1 MNELP
6 AQTMTGRS
14 ARDRRCSLRPC
25 DEEATL
31 ARRPPPGYWTGGRCA
46 GRPGWRREA
55 PSDGVVWPCPVAGR
69 AWEGGLTAEHDS
81 CSMDSLWTNPPRD
94 VFYDQGEVLL
104 PALPASSAMADLK
117 GFPRTPLALVVD
129 DQEWTARSL
138 ESILSPSGYAVLK
151 AYTGRQAVELARK
164 VQPEIMVIDMHLPD
178 MRGVDVCREARKLP
192 TIRPSTPIVML
203 TTSPLGRAE
212 RIEALRAGAWD
223 VVRPPFDPEELILK
237 IGAFVA
243 AKQEADTAREE
254 SLLDPIT
261 GFYNVKGL
269 LKRVGEITAEATRSR
284 RPLACV
290 VLGMHRVD
298 EAVPAGEA
306 DESVPDR
313 ITAALASTARV
324 SDIMGRLGEGSFVVV
339 APGTDPSGA
348 LELAR
353 RLLEAA
359 DQGLGPAPEALPLSL
374 RAGYYAVHDT
384 EQAPVTPVDLLTRAT
399 LALRSAQADES
410 GERIHAYQ
418 PTRAAS

>member
-1 MNELP
+1 
-6 AQTMTGRS
+6 
-14 ARDRRCSLRPC
+14 
-25 DEEATL
+25 
-31 ARRPPPGYWTGGRCA
+31 
-46 GRPGWRREA
+46 
-55 PSDGVVWPCPVAGR
+55 
-69 AWEGGLTAEHDS
+69 
-81 CSMDSLWTNPPRD
+81 
-94 VFYDQGEVLL
+94 
-104 PALPASSAMADLK
+104 MADLK

-164 VQPEIMVIDMHLPD
+164 VQPEILVIDMHLPD

-254 SLLDPIT
+254 SLLDPVT

-290 VLGMHRVD
+290 VLGMHRLD
-298 EAVPAGEA
+298 DAGPQIEAE
-306 DESVPDR
+306 DDSVPDR

-359 DQGLGPAPEALPLSL
+359 DQGLGPAPDALPLSL
-374 RAGYYAVHDT
+374 RAGYYAVQDT

-399 LALRSAQADES
+399 LALRSAQADSS
-410 GERIHAYQ
+410 GERIHAYR